1 MSLKRNNKKDSKK
14 VFQFGLAALTSC
26 LVLSGCGMIKDSID
40 SITGEK
46 KDDSLKTVVYCKPST
61 YKVGKDTIELVL
73 AKDGKTIE
81 QYTAKQSVNKDFIA
95 NATKYRNKHG
105 AETTEEEVYQSYL
118 DNFRAQYNDW
128 TKSNKKVPWMATVL
142 SETPEKHEASLSITF
157 DFTSKN
163 YFPNQET
170 LDFLYGFM
178 PTEYFYDEDEQK
190 MVYKEDVIA
199 GIYEENDMDI
209 RCETN
214 TQEYSETL
222 HSKIIVQTKQAAKK
236 DKDKN

>member
-14 VFQFGLAALTSC
+14 VFQLGLAALTSC
-26 LVLSGCGMIKDSID
+26 LVLSGCGIID

-81 QYTAKQSVNKDFIA
+81 QYTAKQSVNNDFIA

-105 AETTEEEVYQSYL
+105 AETTEDEVYQSYL

-128 TKSNKKVPWMATVL
+128 TKSNKKVPWIATVL

-190 MVYKEDVIA
+190 MVYKEDIIA

-236 DKDKN
+236 DKDKK

>member
-26 LVLSGCGMIKDSID
+26 LVLSGCGIID

-105 AETTEEEVYQSYL
+105 AETTEDEVYQSYL

-190 MVYKEDVIA
+190 MVYEKDVIA

-214 TQEYSETL
+214 TQDYSETL

-236 DKDKN
+236 DKSKK

>member
-1 MSLKRNNKKDSKK
+1 MSLKRNKKNDSNKL
-14 VFQFGLAALTSC
+14 FRFGLAALTSC
-26 LVLSGCGMIKDSID
+26 LVLSGCGIVDSIA
-40 SITGEK
+40 GEK

-105 AETTEEEVYQSYL
+105 AETTEDEVYQSYL

-199 GIYEENDMDI
+199 GIYEKNDMDI

-236 DKDKN
+236 DKNKK

>member
-1 MSLKRNNKKDSKK
+1 MSLKRNKKNDSNKL
-14 VFQFGLAALTSC
+14 FRLGLAALTSC
-26 LVLSGCGMIKDSID
+26 LVLSGCGIID

-81 QYTAKQSVNKDFIA
+81 QYTAKQSVNKGFIA

-190 MVYKEDVIA
+190 MVYEEDVIA

-214 TQEYSETL
+214 TQDYSETL
-222 HSKIIVQTKQAAKK
+222 HSKIIVQTKQASKKSK
-236 DKDKN
+236 DKK